1 MTRQNSSE
9 QIKKKR
15 IKTMTLGE
23 YLNGVSGKGVL
34 ATADAEGKVDAAIY
48 SKPHIME
55 DSTLAFIMRDHLT
68 HHNIGS
74 NPYATYLFIED
85 GPHFKGIRLFLKKI
99 REDTDPDLIAKM
111 TRRHLTPEQDKEKGP
126 KFLVYFAL
134 EKILPLIGSNETGI
148 KVL

>member
-1 MTRQNSSE
+1 
-9 QIKKKR
+9 
-15 IKTMTLGE
+15 MTLDE
-23 YLNGVSGKGVL
+23 YLNSVTGKGVL

-85 GPHFKGIRLFLKKI
+85 GPHFKGIRLFLKKV

-134 EKILPLIGSNETGI
+134 EKTLPLIGSGETGI
-148 KVL
+148 TVL

>member
-1 MTRQNSSE
+1 
-9 QIKKKR
+9 
-15 IKTMTLGE
+15 MTLRE
-23 YLNGVSGKGVL
+23 YLSGVAGKGVL

-55 DSTLAFIMRDHLT
+55 DST
-68 HHNIGS
+68 
-74 NPYATYLFIED
+74 
-85 GPHFKGIRLFLKKI
+85 FKGIRLFLKKV

-134 EKILPLIGSNETGI
+134 EKTLPLIGSGETGI
-148 KVL
+148 TVL